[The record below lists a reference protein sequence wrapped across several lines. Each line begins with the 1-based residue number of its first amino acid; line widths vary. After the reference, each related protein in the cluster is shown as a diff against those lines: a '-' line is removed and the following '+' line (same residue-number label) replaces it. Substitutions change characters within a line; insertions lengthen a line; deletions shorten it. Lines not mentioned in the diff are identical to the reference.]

1 MQDTAGAYFVCGKAG
16 NMKETKSEQT
26 KNMTPEELKKLQE
39 KVAGMTPEEL
49 KQFRNSQDA
58 DSMGFYGEE

>member
-1 MQDTAGAYFVCGKAG
+1 MRKGRKYERNKERTDKEHDT
-16 NMKETKSEQT
+16 
-26 KNMTPEELKKLQE
+26 EELKKLQE
-39 KVAGMTPEEL
+39 KIAGMTPEEL

>member
-1 MQDTAGAYFVCGKAG
+1 
-16 NMKETKSEQT
+16 MKETKSEQT
-26 KNMTPEELKKLQE
+26 KNMTPEELKKLRE

>member
-1 MQDTAGAYFVCGKAG
+1 
-16 NMKETKSEQT
+16 MKETKSEQT
-26 KNMTPEELKKLQE
+26 KN
-39 KVAGMTPEEL
+39 MTPEEL

>member
-1 MQDTAGAYFVCGKAG
+1 
-16 NMKETKSEQT
+16 MKETKSEQT
-26 KNMTPEELKKLQE
+26 QNMTPEELKKLQE